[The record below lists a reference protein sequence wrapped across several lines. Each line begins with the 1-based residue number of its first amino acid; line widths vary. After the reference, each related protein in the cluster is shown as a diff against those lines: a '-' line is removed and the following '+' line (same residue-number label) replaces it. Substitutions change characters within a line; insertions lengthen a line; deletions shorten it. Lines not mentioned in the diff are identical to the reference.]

1 MRQGLSGAAVEDW
14 ASRGRMG
21 RHPMETDMNEPM
33 QQLPDE
39 DDLPSAPRG
48 YDRAFKALKII
59 LIAVGV
65 LAAIA
70 FALFCWLMS
79 QFRM

>member
-1 MRQGLSGAAVEDW
+1 MEDW

-21 RHPMETDMNEPM
+21 RHPMESEMNEPM

-39 DDLPSAPRG
+39 DDLPSSPRG
-48 YDRAFKALKII
+48 YDTAFKILKVV

-70 FALFCWLMS
+70 FALFCWFVS
-79 QFRM
+79 QFRI

>member
-1 MRQGLSGAAVEDW
+1 
-14 ASRGRMG
+14 
-21 RHPMETDMNEPM
+21 MNEPM